1 MTVPLAADLTNG
13 GGSALA
19 SWTPLWVQL
28 GLLGAAVTGLV
39 VTGRSDDPNPL
50 LRGLRRIPNA
60 LERLTGVSGWAAA
73 TIGTSLFGLL
83 VAGQGFYSDVS
94 WHIALGRDDEVL
106 TAPHTAIVVGLVL
119 IAWAGGAGV
128 LFATLDRVDTRL
140 RWGGLRIPWSAGL
153 LGLLGL
159 SAVAGFPLDELW
171 HQTYGVDVT
180 MWSPTH
186 MLMILGAA
194 FSGAAS
200 WLVLAEA
207 GVPVSGR
214 RWWRGL
220 HVVAAW
226 LTLQGLT
233 APLGEFAFGVP
244 QFNQLFHP
252 LIICMAAGLAVVA
265 MRLVLGRGWAF
276 GIVFVSFLLDQSNL
290 LAGGNDGPVRT
301 RAAAIYLVSAAVV
314 EVVALL
320 LGTERRP
327 RFALVSGLGI
337 GTIGLAG
344 EWAWN
349 ANAYQPWRAALLPE
363 ALVLG
368 LVVAVAAAILG
379 VAYGNA
385 LGGRPGPRSPGPV
398 LLGAAAVLVAALA
411 WPMPRSVGEVTAAM
425 RVEPS
430 GRGAVDVEVD
440 VTPADAGDGARW
452 FQASSWQGGELAL
465 AEMEEVAPGRWAS
478 SEPVPIGG
486 SHKSLLRLH
495 RGGEMMAV
503 PVFLPDDPEIGEP
516 EIPA

>member
-1 MTVPLAADLTNG
+1 M
-13 GGSALA
+13 
-19 SWTPLWVQL
+19 
-28 GLLGAAVTGLV
+28 
-39 VTGRSDDPNPL
+39 
-50 LRGLRRIPNA
+50 
-60 LERLTGVSGWAAA
+60 
-73 TIGTSLFGLL
+73 
-83 VAGQGFYSDVS
+83 
-94 WHIALGRDDEVL
+94 L
-106 TAPHTAIVVGLVL
+106 TAPHTAIVVDLVL

-186 MLMILGAA
+186 MLMILVAA

-301 RAAAIYLVSAAVV
+301 RAAAMYLVSAAVV

-327 RFALVSGLGI
+327 RFALVTAWASGPSGWPGSGP
-337 GTIGLAG
+337 GTRTHTSRGG
-344 EWAWN
+344 PRCSRRRSCSAWWWRWPLPSSVSRT
-349 ANAYQPWRAALLPE
+349 ATPSADVPARGRRDPCCSAPPPCWWRPW
-363 ALVLG
+363 
-368 LVVAVAAAILG
+368 
-379 VAYGNA
+379 
-385 LGGRPGPRSPGPV
+385 PGPCP
-398 LLGAAAVLVAALA
+398 
-411 WPMPRSVGEVTAAM
+411 
-425 RVEPS
+425 
-430 GRGAVDVEVD
+430 D
-440 VTPADAGDGARW
+440 
-452 FQASSWQGGELAL
+452 
-465 AEMEEVAPGRWAS
+465 RWA
-478 SEPVPIGG
+478 
-486 SHKSLLRLH
+486 R
-495 RGGEMMAV
+495 
-503 PVFLPDDPEIGEP
+503 
-516 EIPA
+516 